1 MKVILFDPMTSGHH
15 IKYATYIIRYL
26 IEQGDEVTFVTW
38 QKDESLL
45 QLLTPD
51 KSLVIK
57 YVVKDSKERI
67 SENALKHFKQL
78 IRGLRYCFNLATK
91 QQASIVHH
99 LYLDRSELPLLFST
113 LGKYQPWKLFTTLFW
128 SYFIY
133 QSTEKVTLLKRLYHN
148 ANRQALGHLLKQG
161 KLNNLF
167 VHTTGIKEML
177 VSSYGN
183 CTFNQRIIVVPDPI
197 ESMEK
202 VSQKMA
208 RDQLGLPQKK
218 PLLLFFG
225 MLRWDKG
232 PDIFL
237 DSLLLLH
244 GDWYAVMAGEPAKIG
259 EAEIKQYHEKL
270 REPMRLFTRLE
281 HIPERDVAKYFAAA
295 DAVMLPYRKIF
306 KGTSGIL
313 QHGTAAGKPIISS
326 DVGEIGSIVK
336 ENGLGIVVKPE
347 SPASLAKGI
356 QDFLIRREEIT
367 KEVRS
372 RGFQYAKA
380 NDWRIMAKRVRESYL
395 SAI

>member
-26 IEQGDEVTFVTW
+26 IEQGDEVTFITW

-57 YVVKDSKERI
+57 YLVKDSKERF
-67 SENALKHFKQL
+67 SGNALKRFKQL
-78 IRGLRYCFNLATK
+78 IRGFGYCFNLATE

-133 QSTEKVTLLKRLYHN
+133 QDTEKVALPKRLYHN
-148 ANRQALGHLLKQG
+148 ANRQILGHLLKQG
-161 KLNNLF
+161 RLNGLF
-167 VHTTGIKEML
+167 VHTTRIKEML

-197 ESMEK
+197 ESLEK
-202 VSQKMA
+202 VSQERA
-208 RDQLGLPQKK
+208 REQLGLPQKK
-218 PLLLFFG
+218 PLILFFG
-225 MLRWDKG
+225 DLRWDKG
-232 PDIFL
+232 PDILL
-237 DSLLLLH
+237 DSLLLIHDDLC
-244 GDWYAVMAGEPAKIG
+244 AVVAGRPAKIG
-259 EAEIKQYHEKL
+259 EAKVKQYHEKL
-270 REPMRLFTRLE
+270 REPTRLFTRLE
-281 HIPERDVAKYFAAA
+281 RIPERNVAKYFAAA
-295 DAVMLPYRKIF
+295 DAVTLPYRKIF
-306 KGTSGIL
+306 KGTSGVL
-313 QHGTAAGKPIISS
+313 QHAVAAGKPVISS
-326 DVGEIGSIVK
+326 DVGEVGRIVK

-347 SPASLAKGI
+347 SPKSLAEGI
-356 QDFLIRREEIT
+356 QDFLIRKEELT

-372 RGFQYAKA
+372 RGLQYAKA
-380 NDWRIMAKRVRESYL
+380 NDWRIMAKRVREAYL